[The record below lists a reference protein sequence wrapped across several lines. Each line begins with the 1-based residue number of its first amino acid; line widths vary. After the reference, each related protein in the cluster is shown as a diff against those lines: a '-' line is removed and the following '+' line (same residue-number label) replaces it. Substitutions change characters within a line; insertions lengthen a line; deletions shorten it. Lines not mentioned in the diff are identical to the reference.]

1 MTFSSTTKRPSRSV
15 IIEKKGKRSIP
26 KPIPAVTAGHELT
39 VKFSEL
45 PKPKI
50 GEREIHDITIKLN
63 DLPFYVKTSL
73 RKKQWNKLK
82 KAVDAVENSWIAAG
96 RGRIQKIDRRVIYL
110 ENVGFQVYER
120 KPKA

>member
-1 MTFSSTTKRPSRSV
+1 MRFSATVKKPRRSV
-15 IIEKKGKRSIP
+15 IIEKKGERSVP
-26 KPIPAVTAGHELT
+26 KPTLAVTAGHELT
-39 VKFSEL
+39 VKFTEL

-50 GEREIHDITIKLN
+50 VERETHGITIKLN
-63 DLPFYVKTSL
+63 DLPFYVKISL

-82 KAVDAVENSWIAAG
+82 KAVDAAEDSWIAAG

>member
-1 MTFSSTTKRPSRSV
+1 MTVSVTTKRPSRSV
-15 IIEKKGKRSIP
+15 IIEKKGERSVP
-26 KPIPAVTAGHELT
+26 KPTLAVTAGHELT